1 MQIADCARVSLL
13 CPSDSSFLAYH
24 QQHPP
29 SRFGAWRSVAIC
41 RPPLLPSS
49 RTCSAAAASGAWCRG
64 APVPATLCPP
74 VSSIPPQRPPPSV
87 SRQFTTKCSPS
98 VSVATPPAR
107 TLSLRQCC
115 RNFKPKSQRVSSS
128 ECFVGA
134 ARFGPP
140 ALNGM
145 DAAMVT
151 ARGLLGIETAG
162 SPADGQTALPA
173 SPHPIDRPQSLAMRR
188 YVLGQCQD
196 EEEAAESFEQQTTSG
211 GGAVPVAT
219 PNGAPRTTSSGGYT
233 HGAPSLSSA
242 GVAGCGLEPAFV
254 FVPVP
259 SADELKDS
267 TESFVSQ
274 FMMDV
279 TSSWPQPTASR
290 LRKRQNSIGKESA
303 GARKGSTRGTNE
315 TMKTWSSRIRTA
327 LAFANFVGRTVCID
341 VTQPRLEDAEIDRGV
356 RKFFRCLS
364 PYTKMTITTFLECRR
379 RGLAVAGGGR
389 RLSATSLKDYSS
401 GLSFLFSE
409 AKVHGVRGVVPLVP
423 DCCERTSPWQP

>member
-1 MQIADCARVSLL
+1 
-13 CPSDSSFLAYH
+13 
-24 QQHPP
+24 
-29 SRFGAWRSVAIC
+29 
-41 RPPLLPSS
+41 
-49 RTCSAAAASGAWCRG
+49 
-64 APVPATLCPP
+64 
-74 VSSIPPQRPPPSV
+74 
-87 SRQFTTKCSPS
+87 
-98 VSVATPPAR
+98 
-107 TLSLRQCC
+107 
-115 RNFKPKSQRVSSS
+115 
-128 ECFVGA
+128 
-134 ARFGPP
+134 
-140 ALNGM
+140 M

-151 ARGLLGIETAG
+151 ARSLLGIETAG

-188 YVLGQCQD
+188 FVLGQCQD

-219 PNGAPRTTSSGGYT
+219 PHGAPRTTSSGGYT
-233 HGAPSLSSA
+233 QGAPNLSSA
-242 GVAGCGLEPAFV
+242 GVAGCVLEPAFV

-303 GARKGSTRGTNE
+303 GARKGSTRGTNA

-327 LAFANFVGRTVCID
+327 LAFANFVGRTVCINA
-341 VTQPRLEDAEIDRGV
+341 TQPRLEDAEIDRGV
-356 RKFFRCLS
+356 RKFFRCQS
-364 PYTKMTITTFLECRR
+364 PYTKMTIPTFLECRR
-379 RGLAVAGGGR
+379 RGFAVAGGGR